1 MACAGGSLPS
11 PDIPALSST
20 ALSSTGLGATT
31 AGLLDSYPSGSMS
44 EVLRPAPHRPCMH
57 HQTRAF
63 DTLLSALCGQVRPVR
78 ALAGVCSACMCVSTS
93 QRLHLQ
99 GASSHVL
106 FRGLCVRMGIATG
119 VVEGLKVGHGRAS
132 GRARAAMRMPALLPC
147 AVMQIMSSK
156 GSTAHHL
163 QIPVPDGDMVGSCE
177 GSWQ

>member
-11 PDIPALSST
+11 PDIQALSST

-44 EVLRPAPHRPCMH
+44 EVLRPAPHCPCIH

-63 DTLLSALCGQVRPVR
+63 DTLLSALCGPVR
-78 ALAGVCSACMCVSTS
+78 ALAGVCSACMCVCAS

-147 AVMQIMSSK
+147 TVLQIMSSK
-156 GSTAHHL
+156 AAEPTTSKSQLLT
-163 QIPVPDGDMVGSCE
+163 E
-177 GSWQ
+177 TW